1 MRPILFYRH
10 RPDPAHNRRAVKK
23 EVFFV
28 KQSAKR
34 ALSGLLTLVMVL
46 SLLTTGVSAKS
57 AGTAEGDV
65 TSQSSVYINPLYGDT
80 ITEDQLTAPK
90 NSGLSTAS
98 TTAVYYYATLES
110 AGSAMRR
117 QLKNRAETIEINFQ
131 TADSEC
137 SDYMKAIP
145 TEALRHTGVPTEGDY
160 LLYQFAGYHCEST
173 CRYYS
178 GVHHLTLTYTVTYYT
193 TAQQEQQ
200 VDAAISEILT
210 SLDLDEKPDYEKVKA
225 IYAYVCSHV
234 SYDYTNLNDD
244 SYLLKYT
251 AYAALFNQT
260 AVCQGF
266 AVLLYRLLEE
276 AGIDGR
282 VIAGTTNSGSHAWNI
297 AKLDDYYYNLDSTW
311 DTGWTASHWCYF
323 LKCDENFAGHYSN
336 AEFLTDDFTASYPK
350 ADSDYVPHIWD
361 SGAVTTAATCSK
373 TGVKT
378 YTCTQCGKTWTVT
391 IPTISHTVVTDPAVA
406 PTCTREG
413 KTAGSHCS
421 VCGTVI
427 QAQDTVAKIDHTWDN
442 GRVTADATCY
452 DTGVKTYTCTQ
463 CKTTKTESIP
473 TIAHTVVTD
482 PAVAPTCTKEGKTAG
497 SHCSVCGAVI
507 QAQETVAKIDH
518 TWDNGQVTAAAT
530 CYDTGVKTYT
540 CTMCK
545 TTKTESIPTI
555 SHTVVTDPAVAP
567 TCTKEGKTAGSH
579 CSVCGAVVQSQETV
593 AKIDHTWDNGR
604 VTADATTTAAGVTTY
619 TCTACGTTRTEEI
632 PKLTVSFAD
641 VPEGQYFTQ
650 PVAWAVSN
658 GITNGTGAN
667 TFSPQLTCSRGQI
680 VTFLWRAAGK
690 PIVDMANPFTDVKE
704 GAYYYNAVLWAYTS
718 GITTGTDATTFSP
731 DANCTRG
738 QIVTFLWRY
747 AGSPTVSAGSTFQDV
762 AQGQYYTSAVYWAVA
777 GGITN
782 GTSQTTFSPNTVCT
796 RSQAVTFLYRYAG

>member
-1 MRPILFYRH
+1 
-10 RPDPAHNRRAVKK
+10 
-23 EVFFV
+23 
-28 KQSAKR
+28 
-34 ALSGLLTLVMVL
+34 
-46 SLLTTGVSAKS
+46 
-57 AGTAEGDV
+57 
-65 TSQSSVYINPLYGDT
+65 
-80 ITEDQLTAPK
+80 
-90 NSGLSTAS
+90 
-98 TTAVYYYATLES
+98 
-110 AGSAMRR
+110 
-117 QLKNRAETIEINFQ
+117 
-131 TADSEC
+131 
-137 SDYMKAIP
+137 
-145 TEALRHTGVPTEGDY
+145 
-160 LLYQFAGYHCEST
+160 
-173 CRYYS
+173 
-178 GVHHLTLTYTVTYYT
+178 
-193 TAQQEQQ
+193 
-200 VDAAISEILT
+200 
-210 SLDLDEKPDYEKVKA
+210 
-225 IYAYVCSHV
+225 
-234 SYDYTNLNDD
+234 
-244 SYLLKYT
+244 
-251 AYAALFNQT
+251 
-260 AVCQGF
+260 
-266 AVLLYRLLEE
+266 
-276 AGIDGR
+276 
-282 VIAGTTNSGSHAWNI
+282 
-297 AKLDDYYYNLDSTW
+297 
-311 DTGWTASHWCYF
+311 
-323 LKCDENFAGHYSN
+323 
-336 AEFLTDDFTASYPK
+336 
-350 ADSDYVPHIWD
+350 
-361 SGAVTTAATCSK
+361 
-373 TGVKT
+373 
-378 YTCTQCGKTWTVT
+378 
-391 IPTISHTVVTDPAVA
+391 VVTDPAVA
-406 PTCTREG
+406 PTCTKEG

-421 VCGTVI
+421 VCGAVI
-427 QAQDTVAKIDHTWDN
+427 QAQETVAKIDHTWDN

-463 CKTTKTESIP
+463 CKTTKTEAIP
-473 TIAHTVVTD
+473 TISHTVVTD

-497 SHCSVCGAVI
+497 SHCSVCGGVI
-507 QAQETVAKIDH
+507 QSQETVAKIDH

-667 TFSPQLTCSRGQI
+667 TFSPEQTCSRGQI

-690 PIVDMANPFTDVKE
+690 PIVDVENPFTDVKE
-704 GAYYYNAVLWAYTS
+704 GAYYYDAVLWAYTS
-718 GITTGTDATTFSP
+718 GITTGTGANTFSP

-747 AGSPTVSAGSTFQDV
+747 AGSPTVSAGSAFQDV

-777 GGITN
+777 NGITN